1 MDPLIPGL
9 PDDVARACL
18 TRVPYPG
25 FRAVRSVCKQWR
37 EELESP
43 AFHELRRGG
52 GLNRTLVALAQ
63 SEQPSS
69 AASRPVPPP
78 GGAGPDRPPLC
89 RLRQGHILLARPLRA
104 PLRQVELPPP
114 VPGSRLPIF
123 SQITAAGREL
133 VVLGGWDPAT
143 WIATNK
149 VFIYDLASGVWR
161 VGSRMPG
168 PRRSFFACA
177 AAPDGRTVYIAGG
190 HDEEKNSLRSAIAYN
205 VETDSWSP
213 LPDMSTE
220 RDECGGVFR
229 RGTFL
234 VVGGYSTEMQGHFG
248 KSSEAF
254 DPATGRWGPV
264 EEGTLGDAGVSPKG
278 VVAGAD
284 GRLFR
289 SAEGHVEVL
298 EEAAMAWRKVAELPD
313 SGDGKKAV
321 APSLVAWPGPRTSL
335 PSSGPPAMAAPPR
348 STHWRWIWGGEGPPT
363 MGSRAGTP
371 GRLHRPCPDGL
382 LLGDLIRRRHLL
394 LPTTAIAPDYQSGG
408 SSVQTRRRSRC
419 RRTSPSLRLPL
430 LRISRARPRP
440 DRGESIFLSRNLV

>member
-1 MDPLIPGL
+1 MEAPLIPGL
-9 PDDVARACL
+9 PDEISRECL
-18 TRVPYPG
+18 VRVPREVLPAA
-25 FRAVRSVCKQWR
+25 RDVCKLWR
-37 EELESP
+37 QEVHSRS
-43 AFHELRRGG
+43 FYRLRQAS
-52 GLNRTLVALAQ
+52 GLSRPLVALAQ
-63 SEQPSS
+63 I
-69 AASRPVPPP
+69 
-78 GGAGPDRPPLC
+78 DRPCAGSGKAISYSLVLFEPHSGKWSSL
-89 RLRQGHILLARPLRA
+89 
-104 PLRQVELPPP
+104 PP

-248 KSSEAF
+248 KTSEAF

-264 EEGTLGDAGVSPKG
+264 EEDTLGDAGASSKG

-321 APSLVAWPGPRTSL
+321 APCLVAWPGAENKLTLIGSSRHGSP
-335 PSSGPPAMAAPPR
+335 PSVYTLEMDLAGEKDLLRWVPEPAPP
-348 STHWRWIWGGEGPPT
+348 EGLT
-363 MGSRAGTP
+363 G
-371 GRLHRPCPDGL
+371 H
-382 LLGDLIRRRHLL
+382 
-394 LPTTAIAPDYQSGG
+394 
-408 SSVQTRRRSRC
+408 VQTAC
-419 RRTSPSLRLPL
+419 CLE
-430 LRISRARPRP
+430 I
-440 DRGESIFLSRNLV
+440 